1 MLFVQAPSPCQDYN
15 VEEYIFMFTE
25 VASSNAEREQPTPFN
40 VSHHTASLNVTLV
53 LTSSDGVR
61 VGKQYNSTIIAI
73 NMAGFSYSTFTFCK
87 YIYKISSKTV

>member
-25 VASSNAEREQPTPFN
+25 VASSNAEGGQPTPFN
-40 VSHHTASLNVTLV
+40 VSHYTASLNVTFV

-61 VGKQYNSTIIAI
+61 RGKQYNATLLAI
-73 NMAGFSYSTFTFCK
+73 NMAGFSHSTFTFCK
-87 YIYKISSKTV
+87 YIYEISSKMV